1 MQEFFTEIRNM
12 MLGICVWSLL
22 VIAAAAFSGHT
33 EWIAGFLFGTTSSI
47 LYYLFICHRVNKSA
61 DLPMG
66 KAIASMRAGWLIRL
80 FFVVIVLILS
90 LKIPLIHFG
99 AAVAG
104 LFSLQIVLFAK
115 AVVLIGRKIFSGQK
129 T

>member
-1 MQEFFTEIRNM
+1 MQEFLIEIKK
-12 MLGICVWSLL
+12 MLMGICIWL
-22 VIAAAAFSGHT
+22 VLAIAAAVFSGHT
-33 EWIAGFLFGTTSSI
+33 EWIAGFVFGTVSSI
-47 LYYLFICHRVNKSA
+47 LYYLFICHRVRKSA

-90 LKIPLIHFG
+90 LKIPCIHFG

-104 LFSLQIVLFAK
+104 LFSLQIVLFVK
-115 AVVLIGRKIFSGQK
+115 AVILIGRKIFSGQK